1 MRLEELKKGF
11 WGYKKEC
18 VFQYIT
24 DLDESCNQKLRER
37 DDRAAQVEQRAQ
49 ARIQALEQEN
59 SALREELYGLR
70 NQRDE
75 ISAAILEARASAE
88 TMKAETRAREE
99 AARDAIRRN
108 LEEDLLEL
116 ERYREK
122 ISDLR
127 IVVRRTLEE
136 LDGQAEELERQ
147 VRVLSEALPEGNLA
161 LFQ

>member
-59 SALREELYGLR
+59 SALREELR

-147 VRVLSEALPEGNLA
+147 VQVLSEALPEGNLA

>member
-59 SALREELYGLR
+59 SALRDGLR

-147 VRVLSEALPEGNLA
+147 VQVLSEALPEGNLA